1 MRFKLKIK
9 LNFIFLFLFILL
21 YIKKK
26 MDQHITNYNKEYRYQ
41 IYASE
46 TEKQRLL
53 FSPWSIKLM
62 QNQIAFFLKGVHPE
76 NLNIIVPEK
85 TIVQVADSFY
95 ENTVAHLEVLQ
106 AMIVKFIVNAIREE
120 YETIN
125 QNNKLSI
132 WVTKY
137 DTDSGLKRFNDI
149 KLNNKRRRPYNMF
162 TY

>member
-1 MRFKLKIK
+1 
-9 LNFIFLFLFILL
+9 
-21 YIKKK
+21 

-46 TEKQRLL
+46 TQKQRLL

-62 QNQIAFFLKGVHPE
+62 QNQITFFLKDVHPE
-76 NLNIIVPEK
+76 KLNIVVPED
-85 TIVQVADSFY
+85 TIVKVADSFY

-106 AMIVKFIVNAIREE
+106 AMIVKFIVNAITEE

-137 DTDSGLKRFNDI
+137 DVETGMQKFNSV
-149 KLNNKRRRPYNMF
+149 KLNNKKRRPYNMF